1 MVVSQGAGGLA
12 TIILA
17 FVASMEWRKSGWGHD
32 NPVATIFKKMWIIL
46 EPVIF
51 ALIGTEIQ
59 VYILKLL

>member
-1 MVVSQGAGGLA
+1 
-12 TIILA
+12 
-17 FVASMEWRKSGWGHD
+17 MEWRKSGWGHD

-59 VYILKLL
+59 VGMHHYSFCIYIC